1 MKVIAIGADIS
12 SNDVSVSKTL
22 ISNIENNIYRIKDL
36 GAEKVGL
43 TNITGD
49 DVVVSAF
56 VEDYLIE
63 DINNSIVDVL
73 RDCAEDIGDL
83 KGISKNKKE
92 ASEGIS
98 YAEAKVKNDK
108 YPDAVI
114 LAFDTYAGEN
124 FVDDIAN
131 SAIEAASGMKNLSDI
146 SQRINDE
153 TKEIPGLGFVS
164 NETDD
169 PVVVATIEDMES
181 VGAIA
186 GAMVGAALGNKNVYL
201 VERGTPSYVIPGS
214 AILSV
219 SAFLNGNIMDL
230 AIPFNEKTRILR

>member
-1 MKVIAIGADIS
+1 MKAIAIGADIS

-22 ISNIENNIYRIKDL
+22 ISDIEDNIYRIKDL

-56 VEDYLIE
+56 VEDNLVE
-63 DINNSIVDVL
+63 DINNGIVDVL

-92 ASEGIS
+92 AGEGIS
-98 YAEAKVKNDK
+98 YAEAKVNKDK
-108 YPDAVI
+108 YPDAII
-114 LAFDTYAGEN
+114 LAFDTYAGES
-124 FVDDIAN
+124 FVGDVAN
-131 SAIEAASGMKNLSDI
+131 SAIEAASEMKGISDI
-146 SQRINDE
+146 SQRIKDE
-153 TKEIPGLGFVS
+153 AKKIPGLGFVS

-169 PVVVATIEDMES
+169 PVVVATVEDMES
-181 VGAIA
+181 VGAIT

-201 VERGTPSYVIPGS
+201 VERGAPSYVIPGS
-214 AILSV
+214 VILSV

-230 AIPFNEKTRILR
+230 AIPFSKKTRILR

>member
-1 MKVIAIGADIS
+1 MKAIAIGADIS
-12 SNDVSVSKTL
+12 LNDVSVSETL
-22 ISNIENNIYRIKDL
+22 IKNIEDNLYRIKEL

-49 DVVVSAF
+49 DIVISAF
-56 VEDYLIE
+56 VKDNLVE

-83 KGISKNKKE
+83 KGISKNKEE
-92 ASEGIS
+92 AGEGIS
-98 YAEAKVKNDK
+98 YAEAKIKQDR

-124 FVDDIAN
+124 FVGDVAN
-131 SAIEAASGMKNLSDI
+131 STIEAASSMNGLSDI
-146 SQRINDE
+146 SQKIENK
-153 TKEIPGLGFVS
+153 TKEIPGVGFVS

-169 PVVVATIEDMES
+169 PVVLATVKDMES
-181 VGAIA
+181 VGIIA

-201 VERGTPSYVIPGS
+201 VERGTPCYIIPGS
-214 AILSV
+214 VILTV

-230 AIPFNEKTRILR
+230 AISFQEKTRILR